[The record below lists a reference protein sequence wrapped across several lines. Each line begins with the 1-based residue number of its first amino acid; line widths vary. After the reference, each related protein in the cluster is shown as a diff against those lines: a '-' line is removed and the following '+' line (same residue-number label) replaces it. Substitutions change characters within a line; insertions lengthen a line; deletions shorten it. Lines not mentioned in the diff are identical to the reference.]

1 MRTPTPTA
9 LALVPSALLAILAA
23 LPAKAQLCLP
33 SLAPASQPSAP
44 PELFSLLTL
53 AAGDFNA
60 DGRADLITSDLVA
73 STVVQVRFAQADGT
87 FTPPVLT
94 DIGGSIFLR
103 QTSLADADG
112 DGLPDLL
119 ATTASPAGAR
129 RDLWY
134 GRADGTFELGF
145 ALGLTLSGVN
155 VTDLNGDGRPDI
167 VGFGLDASGTPT
179 TELRAWINQGGRV
192 FTSVPLTTASVL
204 GTPLVRDLDADGRA
218 DLLVVRANSPTSV
231 QAAYQGIPG
240 APGGLGAFVL
250 EPPTTLANAFPSTPE
265 LIDVDGDGRLD
276 LAFPVTGAF
285 LQYCP
290 GLVALGRSPVFGNA
304 INVDPFTG
312 SFVGTGGEARMTL
325 ADLNADGRA
334 DLVRTM
340 LFQGESRTTIL
351 VKFAMPSGVPNGAT
365 FGPTLAFAG
374 VDLSGVTPGAVGV
387 RVPPVV
393 ADFTG
398 DGLPEILASGP
409 DTNPATPVR
418 AAVLRVTRPGGVV
431 IEVPPAPARVRTGQT
446 AMLTVAA
453 HPIDGVT
460 PVGFRWLKNGVAL
473 VESERLAGT
482 RSATLVIANTSPADA
497 GVYTVEASTPCETR
511 SASTFLDVGNTGSGC
526 VADVDDGSAT
536 GTPDGGVTIE
546 DLLFFLARFNQGC

>member
-1 MRTPTPTA
+1 MRTPSLTA
-9 LALVPSALLAILAA
+9 LALVPSALLATLAA
-23 LPAKAQLCLP
+23 APAAAQLCVP

-60 DGRADLITSDLVA
+60 DGRADLITSDVVI
-73 STVVQVRFAQADGT
+73 STVVQVRFARADGT
-87 FTPPVLT
+87 FAPPALT
-94 DIGGSIFLR
+94 DIGGSIFVR
-103 QTSLADADG
+103 QTSLGDADG
-112 DGLPDLL
+112 DGLLDLL
-119 ATTASPAGAR
+119 ATTASTAGSR

-134 GRADGTFELGF
+134 ARADGTFELGF
-145 ALGLTLSGVN
+145 ALGLSLSGVN

-167 VGFGLDASGTPT
+167 IGFALNASGAPT
-179 TELRAWINQGGRV
+179 SELRAWINQGGRV
-192 FTSVPLTTASVL
+192 FTSVSL
-204 GTPLVRDLDADGRA
+204 GTSAALGTLLVRDLDADGRP
-218 DLLVVRANSPTSV
+218 DLLVVRGSSPSSV
-231 QAAYQGIPG
+231 QAAFQGVPA
-240 APGGLGAFVL
+240 APGSLGAFAM
-250 EPPTTLANAFPSTPE
+250 EPPTTLANSFPTTPD

-276 LAFPVTGAF
+276 LAFPTTGAF

-290 GLVALGRSPVFGNA
+290 GLVALGRSPVFGSA
-304 INVDPFTG
+304 INMDPFTG
-312 SFVGTGGEARMTL
+312 SFIGTPGEARMTL

-340 LFQGESRTTIL
+340 LFQGEPRTTIL
-351 VKFAMPSGVPNGAT
+351 VKFAMPSGVPNGLT

-398 DGLPEILASGP
+398 DGLPEILATGP
-409 DTNPATPVR
+409 DTIPA
-418 AAVLRVTRPGGVV
+418 AAVRSAILSVTRPGGVA
-431 IEVPPAPARVRTGQT
+431 IETPPAPARVRAGQT

-453 HPIDGVT
+453 HPTDGVT
-460 PVGFRWLKNGVAL
+460 PLGYRWLKDGVAL

-482 RSATLVIANTSPADA
+482 RSATLVIASISPADT

-546 DLLFFLARFNQGC
+546 DLLFFLSRFNEGC